1 MRLFGFSWSFMR
13 LYEDPWDS
21 MKLHETELHPKAS

>member
-21 MKLHETELHPKAS
+21 IMWEVYSGVY